1 MGKISSLVI
10 SIVFQPLIIPMLV
23 FGLVLFGVPESTSVP
38 FEFKTRIFYLI
49 LMSTLVIPMLTIF
62 GLRLSGTVKSLHMHT
77 TKDRIIPFSVT
88 SIYFLLTTYFM
99 NRISELDPII
109 WEIMALISGVVIVL
123 TVVTI
128 FWKMSA
134 HMTGVGGLVALVL
147 ILGLRFSNF
156 QSLYPLLLSI
166 VLSGIVGSSRLF
178 LNAHKP
184 LEVYAGFIFGFLS
197 CYLGFQWIWL

>member
-1 MGKISSLVI
+1 
-10 SIVFQPLIIPMLV
+10 MLV

-109 WEIMALISGVVIVL
+109 WEIMALISGVVVVL

-197 CYLGFQWIWL
+197 CYLGFQWIWS

>member
-10 SIVFQPLIIPMLV
+10 SVVFQPLIIPMMV
-23 FGLVLFGVPESTSVP
+23 FGMILFGVPESTSVP

-99 NRISELDPII
+99 HRISELDPII
-109 WEIMALISGVVIVL
+109 WETMALISGVVVIL
-123 TVVTI
+123 TIVTI

-147 ILGLRFSNF
+147 VLGFRFSNF

-166 VLSGIVGSSRLF
+166 FLSGGVASSRLF

-184 LEVYAGFIFGFLS
+184 LEVYVGFIFGFLS
-197 CYLGFQWIWL
+197 CYFGFQWIWS